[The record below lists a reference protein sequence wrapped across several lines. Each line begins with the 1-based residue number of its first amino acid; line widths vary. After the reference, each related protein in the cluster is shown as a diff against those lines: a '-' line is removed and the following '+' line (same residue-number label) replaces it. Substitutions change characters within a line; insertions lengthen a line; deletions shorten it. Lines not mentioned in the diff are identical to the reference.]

1 MPHGKDSWLHR
12 INTQMAYH
20 RHHKEAD
27 GLEQRV
33 SEEPTNP
40 ALHEKLGVVYHELGQ
55 TAEAVRS
62 LYQAA
67 HLYGKQGLGRRSTSV
82 LDRIGQIREKAR
94 GPGVAH
100 LTLRAPR

>member
-1 MPHGKDSWLHR
+1 MPHGKNSWLHR

-20 RHHKEAD
+20 RHRKNAD
-27 GLEQRV
+27 SLEMRI
-33 SEEPTNP
+33 SEDPTNP
-40 ALHEKLGVVYHELGQ
+40 VWHEQLGMVYHELGQ

-67 HLYGKQGLGRRSTSV
+67 HLYGKQGLRQRSTTV

-100 LTLRAPR
+100 LTLRDPR